1 MAPDESAT
9 NGLDQVRDIIQR
21 LQAPVPDLPT
31 VLALLSAPLAA
42 LGLLPPRFRGHNQ
55 NALPEGA
62 FKLGRHIPSIQE
74 AILLKIVPTWEQ
86 VLQENDALLLADQYF
101 CPDSFWCATDEA
113 GHVALLAY
121 STLLSTPLNAYSLR
135 LLTRLTREYPIDR
148 LFQAVF
154 VLKGSK
160 SALSTHEYQKRSIQ
174 WEDCV
179 QNIISVP
186 AKAANAALASKIA
199 VPELLEHGAYLN
211 NLCIRCE
218 QLIYS
223 LSAVSSNSN
232 NVASVAYLLGKLA
245 NVGVFPSTRPTSRS
259 QPSFF
264 LSTLSSIRGNLKAVH
279 GPQYANVWHEILDQ
293 LPSISTTQ
301 SILTSLF
308 SSLSV
313 NFDADPG
320 VGPNSRVKAEASL
333 LLGIVGHLGEARG
346 ELWDSVASI
355 TLNRRWSEW
364 HARIL
369 VCWVAGAQSENVD
382 DATIGA
388 WLSTVVDVWSSPDH
402 VKYSLLSQHQYLTSL
417 LLFTI
422 SYLPPPSSHLSSI
435 GLSPTFISGVGTYI
449 AHNDQAVR
457 LCGMLAAEMVAH
469 RTGRELTFG
478 DWDDDGPGKA
488 WARSLR
494 QKLQFRDIDAPLNE
508 DEGDISV
515 PTSTG
520 QTPTQ
525 ITEGRTTQK
534 STIVLATESGY
545 DSDDSLVGYQSDAS
559 SRSASP
565 TPSELAE
572 IEKEPTLNVGVKK
585 VARPVYLAQL
595 GELLRSQAGT
605 QGKDDPHH
613 ADKIEMALSCAEELI
628 RRKRNYGTELE
639 ENAVNLVYALI
650 SLQDNYDLDDFE
662 NKRQAA
668 LNALVSCC
676 PRKAAPCIIEQFF
689 INQYAI
695 SQRYVMLNAMA
706 IGARE
711 LASLPVPPS
720 ASHVSADRATFP
732 SKLLPTHLHS
742 KYLTAGDTNQIQQ
755 ITDSLS
761 RVAIDKSKSDDG
773 EKIPEIA
780 RERRLRINQ
789 SSKITTVESSKKNAQ
804 FPWLNASPTKDTTFT
819 EVAAEF
825 FIMPFLNR
833 FWVFIRDEQTREER
847 TAHLSGRARYH
858 GSGTGL
864 VLNPIVLSH
873 FLSTMTVLVHA
884 AQNAPE
890 WLAIIAP
897 EALEFA
903 LTVGTRPISLPDD
916 DDERIA
922 EPGQSPEEAAR
933 NKEASVLSA
942 SLELALIVLDG
953 AKEVDDGRSLGL
965 EHTGLLVGTG
975 EWAGTLFARLESG
988 MKAEGGGGAQEM
1000 KLRRAAAGVLLKVD
1014 EITSKWRRSMI
1025 DSANI

>member
-1 MAPDESAT
+1 MATAKPVT

-21 LQAPVPDLPT
+21 LQAPITDLPT
-31 VLALLSAPLAA
+31 LLALLCAPLAA
-42 LGLLPPRFRGHNQ
+42 LGLLPPRFRDHNQ
-55 NALPEGA
+55 NPLPDGA
-62 FKLGRHIPSIQE
+62 FKLGRHISSIQE

-86 VLQENDALLLADQYF
+86 ELRENDVLLLADQYF

-113 GHVALLAY
+113 GDIALLAY
-121 STLLSTPLNAYSLR
+121 STLLSTPLTVYSLR
-135 LLTRLTREYPIDR
+135 LLSRLTREYPIDR

-154 VLKGSK
+154 ARKGSK
-160 SALSTHEYQKRSIQ
+160 SALSPHEYQKRSIQ

-179 QNIISVP
+179 QNIVSVP
-186 AKAANAALASKIA
+186 AKVANAALANKIA
-199 VPELLEHGAYLN
+199 IPELLEHGAYFN
-211 NLCIRCE
+211 NLCIRYE
-218 QLIYS
+218 QLICS
-223 LSAVSSNSN
+223 LSTAPLNSDIVS
-232 NVASVAYLLGKLA
+232 SVAYLLGKLV
-245 NVGVFPSTRPTSRS
+245 NVGVFPPTRPTSRS

-264 LSTLSSIRGNLKAVH
+264 LSTLSSIRGNLRALN
-279 GPQYANVWHEILDQ
+279 GAQYASLWHEILDQ

-308 SSLSV
+308 SSLSIG
-313 NFDADPG
+313 FDSDPG
-320 VGPNSRVKAEASL
+320 VGPNARVKAEASL
-333 LLGIVGHLGEARG
+333 LLDVVGHLGEARG
-346 ELWDSVASI
+346 ELWDSITSI
-355 TLNRRWSEW
+355 TLSRGWTEW

-369 VCWVAGAQSENVD
+369 VCWVAGAQSDNVD

-402 VKYSLLSQHQYLTSL
+402 IKYSLLSQHQYLTSL

-422 SYLPPPSSHLSSI
+422 SYLPPSSPHLSSI

-449 AHNDQAVR
+449 SHNDQGVR
-457 LCGMLAAEMVAH
+457 LCGMLAAEVVAH
-469 RTGRELTFG
+469 RTGRELAFG
-478 DWDDDGPGKA
+478 DWDGDSPGKA
-488 WARSLR
+488 WARNLR
-494 QKLQFRDIDAPLNE
+494 QKLQFRDIDALLDE
-508 DEGDISV
+508 DDVDIDV
-515 PTSTG
+515 PTPAEQAQVQVTEG
-520 QTPTQ
+520 HPTQ
-525 ITEGRTTQK
+525 K
-534 STIVLATESGY
+534 PTIVLATESGY
-545 DSDDSLVGYQSDAS
+545 DSDDSLVGYQSEAS

-613 ADKIEMALSCAEELI
+613 ADKIEMALNCAEELI
-628 RRKRNYGTELE
+628 RRKRNYGIELE
-639 ENAVNLVYALI
+639 ENAVNLVYALVT
-650 SLQDNYDLDDFE
+650 LQDNYDLDNFE
-662 NKRQAA
+662 SKRQAA

-689 INQYAI
+689 VNQYSI
-695 SQRYVMLNAMA
+695 SQRYVMLNAIA

-711 LASLPVPPS
+711 LASLPMPPS
-720 ASHVSADRATFP
+720 ASSIPADRPSFP
-732 SKLLPTHLHS
+732 SKLLPAHLHT
-742 KYLTAGDTNQIQQ
+742 KYLAAGDTNQIQQ
-755 ITDSLS
+755 ITDNLS
-761 RVAIDKSKSDDG
+761 RVAIDKTKSDDG
-773 EKIPEIA
+773 DKVPGIA

-789 SSKITTVESSKKNAQ
+789 SSKITAVEPLKKNNQ
-804 FPWLNASPTKDTTFT
+804 FPWQNAPPVKNTTFT
-819 EVAAEF
+819 EVAAEY
-825 FIMPFLNR
+825 FIIPFLNR

-858 GSGTGL
+858 GAGTGL
-864 VLNPIVLSH
+864 ILNPIVLSH

-916 DDERIA
+916 DDEHSTVT
-922 EPGQSPEEAAR
+922 GQSPEESAR

-965 EHTGLLVGTG
+965 EHTALLMGTG

-988 MKAEGGGGAQEM
+988 RKAEGGGGVQDI